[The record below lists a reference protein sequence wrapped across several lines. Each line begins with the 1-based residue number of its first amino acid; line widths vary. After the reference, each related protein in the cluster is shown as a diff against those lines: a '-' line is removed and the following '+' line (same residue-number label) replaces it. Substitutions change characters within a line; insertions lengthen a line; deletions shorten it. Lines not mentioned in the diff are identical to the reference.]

1 MVRHS
6 REDAITDEQFDR
18 LFEAA
23 DSLEE
28 PFRIECL
35 FVLIVA
41 GRLGLRAG
49 ELCHVDESWINWER
63 QQIEI
68 PSVDPCTLGQDGGI
82 CGYCRDRAA
91 DHADSLTEQR
101 LDEIYSQDLEILEP
115 GNKVTPEVFVEP
127 EDVYHE
133 RWEPKTDTGA
143 RAVPFGFDDRVKT
156 ILEEF
161 FFFRSRYGKSRS
173 SVNRRVNRMVEAA
186 GYPRSLCYPH
196 SLRSTAS
203 MFHAS
208 RGLNTAALQALMGWT
223 KLDTAQNYIRL
234 SGAQTRRALEAVHS
248 D

>member
-6 REDAITDEQFDR
+6 REDAITDKQFDR
-18 LFEAA
+18 VFEAA
-23 DSLEE
+23 DGLEE

-68 PSVDPCTLGQDGGI
+68 PSVDPCTLGRGGGI
-82 CGYCRDRAA
+82 CGYCNARAA
-91 DHADSLTEQR
+91 AEVEAADNLTIEEA
-101 LDEIYSQDLEILEP
+101 LA
-115 GNKVTPEVFVEP
+115 
-127 EDVYHE
+127 H

-156 ILEEF
+156 VLEEF

-186 GYPRSLCYPH
+186 GYPTSLCYPH

-208 RGLNTAALQALMGWT
+208 RGLNSAALQALMGWE
-223 KLDTAQNYIRL
+223 KLDTAQNYVRL
-234 SGAQTRRALEAVHS
+234 SGAQTRRALDAVHS